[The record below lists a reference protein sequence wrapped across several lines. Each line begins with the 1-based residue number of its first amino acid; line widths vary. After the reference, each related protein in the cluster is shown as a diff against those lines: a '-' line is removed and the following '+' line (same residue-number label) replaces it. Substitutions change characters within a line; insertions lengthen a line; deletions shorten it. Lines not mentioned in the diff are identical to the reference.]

1 MLRKIIAH
9 TLPLTFGVLSLMLV
23 QLVDSIF
30 IGRLGIDALTAQ
42 GITIPFQTLFIGIQV
57 GIGVATTSIISQAVG
72 SKNRQSAT
80 KTATISVISGSVLLS
95 LLSLLLWIKRP
106 FFYSLFGNFTT
117 ESISNNSLDNSNII
131 SILLNQYW
139 SVWLI
144 SVVLGALMYFI
155 SAIYRANGETKAPG
169 YFLVLASLI
178 NLILDPLFMFTFNMG
193 IKGAALASSV
203 SYIFCIFIMA
213 VKVKNK
219 SWFCF
224 SLFDRTS
231 IDYFRSLINMAI
243 PTISNQILPSVSAMT
258 VTYLIAQ
265 LGTTSVAFWT
275 LLSRIEMFALVFS
288 LSLTMS
294 VPPLVGRYIGENKI
308 EKVTQLV
315 FSSAAI
321 VVIYHL
327 IIAVIL
333 AISAPYIAN
342 LLTTD
347 TRLSDSLS
355 YALIFVPLSYG
366 PLGLCMLIVSVFNAL
381 CEPRKALV
389 LSSLRLFVFYIPAT
403 FIGVS
408 IGGIENVLWAV
419 FVANILA
426 GSTAWFMFYQRTNQ
440 FKKTVEYCV
449 TS

>member
-9 TLPLTFGVLSLMLV
+9 TLPLTLGVLSLMLV

-42 GITIPFQTLFIGIQV
+42 GITIPFHTLFIGIQV
-57 GIGVATTSIISQAVG
+57 GIGVAATSIISQAVG
-72 SKNRQSAT
+72 SKNKPSAT
-80 KTATISVISGSVLLS
+80 KTATIAILSGGVVLS
-95 LLSLLLWIKRP
+95 LLSILLWIKRP
-106 FFYSLFGNFTT
+106 FFHSLFDNFDNDT
-117 ESISNNSLDNSNII
+117 ISNHSLDNGNVINE
-131 SILLNQYW
+131 LLNQYW

-178 NLILDPLFMFTFNMG
+178 NLILDPLLMFTFDMG
-193 IKGAALASSV
+193 IKGAALASSA
-203 SYIFCIFIMA
+203 SYIICIFIMIM
-213 VKVKNK
+213 KVKK
-219 SWFCF
+219 KGWFCF
-224 SLFDRTS
+224 SLLDRTS

-243 PTISNQILPSVSAMT
+243 PTVANQILPSISAMT

-265 LGTTSVAFWT
+265 LGASSVAFWT
-275 LLSRIEMFALVFS
+275 LFSRIEMFVLVLS

-294 VPPLVGRYIGENKI
+294 VPPLVGRYIGETKI

-315 FSSAAI
+315 FNAASI

-327 IIAVIL
+327 IIAITL
-333 AISAPYIAN
+333 AIFAPYIAN

-381 CEPRKALV
+381 CEPKKALI

-408 IGGIENVLWAV
+408 MGSLENVLWAV

-426 GSTAWFMFYQRTNQ
+426 GSTAWFMFYQRANRL
-440 FKKTVEYCV
+440 KKPINYC
-449 TS
+449 TAI